1 MKFEAHALRAILS
14 PDRSLLAIT
23 GPNPDVQIWR
33 VEGGILLYRLKD
45 THSPTY
51 FWGREIFG
59 SPKYHSSA
67 DFAAS
72 WKTRMNLPFPESN
85 AGFIAFSPDSEHLVA
100 GGWSSENNIKLW
112 YSFTGENYAKFV
124 PPATLPK
131 GAASHEADRIVA
143 LSFSADGQR
152 VLCATTFHTWSWD
165 IATGKVTDTPPTDE
179 MGNLIKKYK
188 GMFSL
193 DGESIAFETYMVGA
207 CIFAG
212 NSSGGPMTRI
222 MIPDSLLWAWTLSP
236 DGRVV
241 ATVTFEITSRI
252 LGFWDTA
259 SGELLYSTS
268 TSFRT
273 FIIGDW
279 SRPFDN
285 IKGLSFSADTS

>member
-1 MKFEAHALRAILS
+1 
-14 PDRSLLAIT
+14 
-23 GPNPDVQIWR
+23 
-33 VEGGILLYRLKD
+33 
-45 THSPTY
+45 
-51 FWGREIFG
+51 
-59 SPKYHSSA
+59 
-67 DFAAS
+67 
-72 WKTRMNLPFPESN
+72 MNLPLPESN
-85 AGFIAFSPDSEHLVA
+85 AGFIAFSPDSELLVA
-100 GGWSSENNIKLW
+100 GGWSSENVIKLW
-112 YSFTGENYAKFV
+112 YSFTGETYAKLV

-179 MGNLIKKYK
+179 VGNLIKKYK
-188 GMFSL
+188 GIFSL

-268 TSFRT
+268 TSCRT
-273 FIIGDW
+273 FIVGDW

-285 IKGLSFSADTS
+285 IKGLSFSADSSWMAFCGPPGVRVGPCGVEDS